1 MRLDDEGITRLG
13 TESSKVEGDALSH
26 RPTHQVVARVY
37 GVDASELAPRGRLVL
52 PPRHIQDESVL
63 HQFIEVD
70 VERDVHEN
78 PASAAGT
85 LLCCR
90 NAVAADIVGTPIPAF
105 MRVSGAKRSSQAEN
119 AGSIPV
125 IRSKRP
131 LRTRPQTAVRSQNP
145 SAVWPST
152 LTSRCEVCANYS
164 AGSCIIENRCDAQ
177 RLRHSGP
184 HHE

>member
-90 NAVAADIVGTPIPAF
+90 NAVAADIVGTPSPAF

-125 IRSKRP
+125 IRSK
-131 LRTRPQTAVRSQNP
+131 LLFDLAEQEF
-145 SAVWPST
+145 ST
-152 LTSRCEVCANYS
+152 CIVVFC
-164 AGSCIIENRCDAQ
+164 SCIHFL
-177 RLRHSGP
+177 RLPRFTVAALSQKPAPALASTIRGVAGT
-184 HHE
+184 